1 MNVPFQRNLAHL
13 ATVPGGSRQGENVF
27 RRSRRQRRKAFEAEL
42 TTLVID
48 AARKYGVQTSD
59 DMPWE
64 AMADLNEAAEAARIK
79 WMLD

>member
-1 MNVPFQRNLAHL
+1 MNVPYQRKLAHL

-27 RRSRRQRRKAFEAEL
+27 RRSRRQRRKAFEVEL
-42 TTLVID
+42 KALVIN

-64 AMADLNEAAEAARIK
+64 AMVELNQAAEAARLK
-79 WMLD
+79 WLLG

>member
-1 MNVPFQRNLAHL
+1 MNTPYQRNLTHL

-42 TTLVID
+42 KTLVID
-48 AARKYGVQTSD
+48 AARKFGVQTSD

-64 AMADLNEAAEAARIK
+64 AMAELNEAADTARMK
-79 WMLD
+79 WKLD